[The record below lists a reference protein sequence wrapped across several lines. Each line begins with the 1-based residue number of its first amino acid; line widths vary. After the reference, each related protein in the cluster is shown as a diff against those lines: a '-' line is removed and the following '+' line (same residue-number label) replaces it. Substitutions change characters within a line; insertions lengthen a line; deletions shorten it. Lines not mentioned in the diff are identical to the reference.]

1 MVDIQQ
7 KIVGNVEIM
16 LVCAMGTVLGKIN
29 DAFFIVVNVNSI
41 GISSIFK
48 AQISIGELELKP
60 V

>member
-1 MVDIQQ
+1 MEDIQQ

-16 LVCAMGTVLGKIN
+16 LVCATETVLGKIN
-29 DAFFIVVNVNSI
+29 DAFFIVMNSI